1 MTTKS
6 NTISKCDK
14 YLRDSYTVAMY
25 VDFYK
30 EMRVR
35 AESPEEAAQLAEN
48 RVRAR
53 QTSLYSSGYS
63 LGDVEIINVE
73 ETGQ

>member
-1 MTTKS
+1 MTAKS
-6 NTISKCDK
+6 NTISKCNK
-14 YLRDSYTVAMY
+14 YLRDNYTVAMY

>member
-1 MTTKS
+1 MTAKS
-6 NTISKCDK
+6 NTISKCNK

>member
-1 MTTKS
+1 MTTES
-6 NTISKCDK
+6 NTISKCNK
-14 YLRDSYTVAMY
+14 YLRESYTGSMY

-35 AESPEEAAQLAEN
+35 AESPEEAAELAEN
-48 RVRAR
+48 RIRAR

-63 LGDVEIINVE
+63 LGDIEVLNVK
-73 ETGQ
+73 ETDQ

>member
-1 MTTKS
+1 MTTPI
-6 NTISKCDK
+6 NTISKCNK
-14 YLRDSYTVAMY
+14 YLRESYTVSMY

-63 LGDVEIINVE
+63 LGDVEIISVRD
-73 ETGQ
+73 TDQ

>member
-6 NTISKCDK
+6 RTISKTNK
-14 YLRDSYTVAMY
+14 HLRDSFTVSMY

-30 EMRVR
+30 EMRVC
-35 AESPEEAAQLAEN
+35 AGSAEEAAQLAEN
-48 RVRAR
+48 RVRSR

-63 LGDVEIINVE
+63 LGDVEIIEVK
-73 ETGQ
+73 ETN

>member
-1 MTTKS
+1 MTTPI
-6 NTISKCDK
+6 NTISKCNK
-14 YLRDSYTVAMY
+14 YLRESYTVAMY

-35 AESPEEAAQLAEN
+35 AESPEEAAELAEN
-48 RVRAR
+48 RIRAR

-63 LGDVEIINVE
+63 LGDVEVLDVK
-73 ETGQ
+73 ETDQ

>member
-1 MTTKS
+1 MTTPI
-6 NTISKCDK
+6 NTISKCNK
-14 YLRDSYTVAMY
+14 YLRESYTVAMY

-63 LGDVEIINVE
+63 LGDVEIIAVK
-73 ETGQ
+73 ETDQ

>member
-1 MTTKS
+1 MTTPI
-6 NTISKCDK
+6 NTISKSKK
-14 YLRDSYTVAMY
+14 YLRESYTVAMY

-48 RVRAR
+48 RIRAR

-63 LGDVEIINVE
+63 LGDIEVLNVK
-73 ETGQ
+73 ETDQ

>member
-1 MTTKS
+1 MTTPI
-6 NTISKCDK
+6 NTISKSNK
-14 YLRDSYTVAMY
+14 YLRESYTVAMY

-35 AESPEEAAQLAEN
+35 AESPEEAAELAEN
-48 RVRAR
+48 RIRAR

-63 LGDVEIINVE
+63 LGDIEVLNVK
-73 ETGQ
+73 ETDQ

>member
-1 MTTKS
+1 MTTES
-6 NTISKCDK
+6 NTISKSKK
-14 YLRDSYTVAMY
+14 YLRESYTVAMY

-35 AESPEEAAQLAEN
+35 AESPEEAAELAEN
-48 RVRAR
+48 RIRAR

-63 LGDVEIINVE
+63 LGDIEVLNVK
-73 ETGQ
+73 ETDQ